1 MIKIEIGKNDK
12 GQRLDR
18 FLKKYFDAAPL
29 SMIYRLIR
37 KDVKVN
43 GKRGKEATLLEEGD
57 VLTVYITEEQAAQ
70 EPRAYVVNTRSG
82 VFHYPSCEGARSIH
96 KKNRKDVTATRK
108 ELTDQGYVPCGYCEP

>member
-70 EPRAYVVNTRSG
+70 LHRGRTERSMG
-82 VFHYPSCEGARSIH
+82 
-96 KKNRKDVTATRK
+96 TAVEINAKRRRGSSK
-108 ELTDQGYVPCGYCEP
+108 WHMRMMKSLS